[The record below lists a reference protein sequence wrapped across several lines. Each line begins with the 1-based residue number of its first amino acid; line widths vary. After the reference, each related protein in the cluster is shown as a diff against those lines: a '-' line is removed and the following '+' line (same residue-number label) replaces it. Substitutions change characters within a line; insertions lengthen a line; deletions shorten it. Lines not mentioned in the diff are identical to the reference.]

1 MTYEMLTGELP
12 FSIKSATDLQKV
24 VQQDIDFSLIEN
36 RRARDFVGCLLEKD
50 MNKRIEIEDV
60 LLHPFLSF
68 EELY

>member
-1 MTYEMLTGELP
+1 MLTGELP